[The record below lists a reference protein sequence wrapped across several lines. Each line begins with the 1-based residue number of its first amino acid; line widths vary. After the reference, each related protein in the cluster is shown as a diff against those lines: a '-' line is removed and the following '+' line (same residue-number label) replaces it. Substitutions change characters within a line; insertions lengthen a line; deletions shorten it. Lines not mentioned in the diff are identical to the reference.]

1 MCTWEISLSLQFFSL
16 FWGKLSVRQ
25 DCIAPVGRRRN
36 RFSWRFSPSAQ
47 IMISRLQVSN
57 EIHNSSFASSQL
69 RRSSCN
75 EAPRL
80 FRFALTFNG
89 HHHQLMAIKQ
99 QKTKKTMLWRTTT
112 ASPARDNLLK
122 KKRTEKRRLLSLAQ
136 GKTRHHQ
143 KARWRNGPRD
153 EIKRRVR
160 WEENGWLCW
169 WKKRIKNVPM
179 RVSGAWG
186 EDNIEEVSARIH
198 RWEFFFKPENEVLLQ
213 RDFVFI
219 AAPTLVVEIVGLT
232 HLAFNHDRP
241 LTTNIEIFIADRG
254 SHKKLNFFFT
264 FWVNCAMSRSIKP
277 LTALLYHYSILHANP
292 LQLDVS
298 QALSRPLHNDTNI
311 RRFNF
316 PATTIYTAL
325 VN

>member
-1 MCTWEISLSLQFFSL
+1 MTPHDTDLDRLRHHRKQTKKRKHFFNRPPEIRFVFAGNNYAWRLNGPCAHEKFHFHCSFFFL
-16 FWGKLSVRQ
+16 FFRGKLSVRQ
-25 DCIAPVGRRRN
+25 DCIAAVGRRRN

-57 EIHNSSFASSQL
+57 EIHNSFASSQL

-99 QKTKKTMLWRTTT
+99 KKTKKTLWRTTT
-112 ASPARDNLLK
+112 APPARDNLLK
-122 KKRTEKRRLLSLAQ
+122 KKRMEKRRLLSLAQ

-143 KARWRNGPRD
+143 KAHWRNGPRD
-153 EIKRRVR
+153 EIKRRVC

-169 WKKRIKNVPM
+169 WKKRIKKSST

-186 EDNIEEVSARIH
+186 ENNIEEVSARIH

-219 AAPTLVVEIVGLT
+219 AAPTLVVEMFGLT

-241 LTTNIEIFIADRG
+241 LTTNIEIFIAKRG
-254 SHKKLNFFFT
+254 SHKKFNFFYFL
-264 FWVNCAMSRSIKP
+264 S
-277 LTALLYHYSILHANP
+277 
-292 LQLDVS
+292 QLCNVS
-298 QALSRPLHNDTNI
+298 
-311 RRFNF
+311 FN
-316 PATTIYTAL
+316 
-325 VN
+325 